1 MAQAFANPIPAPAF
15 MEADGSWDMHG
26 YDARCE
32 QYRRDTEAYIR
43 RDLGGK
49 HKLTGRI
56 IRFPVADGYAQ
67 YMIWTPTK
75 WIHLDEVDGYH
86 ANDATVRGMRA
97 VDVAD
102 YFERQDRLDAY
113 FAAKRAEAVP
123 S

>member
-15 MEADGSWDMHG
+15 MESDGSWDMAS
-26 YDARCE
+26 YDARCRAYE
-32 QYRRDTEAYIR
+32 AETEKYIR
-43 RDLGGK
+43 TELGGK

-56 IRFPVADGYAQ
+56 IRFQIADGYAQ

-86 ANDATVRGMRA
+86 ANDATIRGMRA
-97 VDVAD
+97 VDVAEWFD
-102 YFERQDRLDAY
+102 HEDRRQAFFAER
-113 FAAKRAEAVP
+113 AAAVT

>member
-15 MEADGSWDMHG
+15 MEADGSWNMTK
-26 YDARCE
+26 YDERCRAYE
-32 QYRRDTEAYIR
+32 AETEKYIR
-43 RDLGGK
+43 RELGGK

-56 IRFPVADGYAQ
+56 IRFQIADGYAQ

-86 ANDATVRGMRA
+86 AADATIRGMRA
-97 VDVAD
+97 VDVAEW
-102 YFERQDRLDAY
+102 FEREDRRAAF
-113 FAAKRAEAVP
+113 FAERAAAVT